1 RLGVVE
7 DGDDGADLLTGL
19 RVPADLEAVVEEQI
33 GQALGA
39 VSGAEDEDGAFQVL
53 LGGGVEAVEFDRLR
67 QAEALGH
74 LLQRSVDEGEIGV
87 FHAASTIAVSPWP
100 PAAQIETSDLFLP
113 GVLRCLAVVAMMRPP
128 VAAKGWP
135 AARLDPSG
143 LSLSR
148 SMRPWAAST
157 ATSSIRRTSDS

>member
-1 RLGVVE
+1 
-7 DGDDGADLLTGL
+7 
-19 RVPADLEAVVEEQI
+19 
-33 GQALGA
+33 
-39 VSGAEDEDGAFQVL
+39 VSGAEDEDGAVQVL
-53 LGGGVEAVEFDRLR
+53 LRGGVEAVEFDRLR

-113 GVLRCLAVVAMMRPP
+113 VVLRCFAVVAMMRPP

-135 AARLDPSG
+135 AGRLDPRGVELVAVDAAQGGVESG
-143 LSLSR
+143 
-148 SMRPWAAST
+148 
-157 ATSSIRRTSDS
+157 